1 MFVSAASEVSGPGAA
16 ARDDRGWPGVTRQH
30 NPQDD
35 MTFLYQREYG
45 EPAELALRLSGTLLG
60 SILLYIYTG
69 WLAALFWSGLYLAIH
84 AALYSFLRLRQRVAR
99 PRDPVIAGLLVVA
112 GLCAFLWMPVHLAAQ
127 KDAALSYA
135 GLGLMATTMVFLSR
149 RADRDLWMIAL
160 QIIVIGGLWAKVS
173 WHVAARAHA
182 WPEKGGIALM
192 TFVVF
197 FYTAQAMLLS
207 RKTRL
212 AEEGTAARAAQEQK
226 ASAIGRLAGGVA
238 HDFNNALTVIK
249 GNLEL
254 ADLLEDP
261 KDRTAALDE
270 ARAAAERA
278 ETVVQQLLVY
288 ARRAPVRRERLDAPR
303 TLDRILRQAAPL
315 LPAGVLLMPQGQP
328 DLHCVQ
334 VDEGLLT
341 AALINLIR
349 NAADASVPG
358 DVIRVSTRAVQLDD
372 PRPMAD
378 CSLLPPGAYASIRVE
393 DTGHGIPAGLKDRVL
408 DPFYT
413 TRPVGKG
420 VGLGLSMV
428 LGFVREA
435 GGGLA
440 LDSDARG
447 TRATLYLPLAEA
459 AVPQV
464 LQTKNA
470 APERTAL

>member
-1 MFVSAASEVSGPGAA
+1 
-16 ARDDRGWPGVTRQH
+16 
-30 NPQDD
+30 

-84 AALYSFLRLRQRVAR
+84 AALYSFLRLRKRVAR

-212 AEEGTAARAAQEQK
+212 AEEETAARAAQEQK
-226 ASAIGRLAGGVA
+226 AAAIGRLAGGVA
-238 HDFNNALTVIK
+238 HDFNNVLTVIK

-261 KDRTAALDE
+261 KDRAAALDE

-288 ARRAPVRRERLDAPR
+288 ARRAPARRERLDGPR
-303 TLDRILRQAAPL
+303 TVDRILAQVAPI
-315 LPAGVLLMPQGQP
+315 LPAGISVMQQGHP
-328 DLHCVQ
+328 DPHCVQ

-349 NAADASVPG
+349 NAADASAPG
-358 DVIRVSTRAVQLDD
+358 DVIRVSTRAEQVDAA
-372 PRPMAD
+372 RPMAD
-378 CSLLPPGAYASIRVE
+378 CSLLPPGSYASIRVE